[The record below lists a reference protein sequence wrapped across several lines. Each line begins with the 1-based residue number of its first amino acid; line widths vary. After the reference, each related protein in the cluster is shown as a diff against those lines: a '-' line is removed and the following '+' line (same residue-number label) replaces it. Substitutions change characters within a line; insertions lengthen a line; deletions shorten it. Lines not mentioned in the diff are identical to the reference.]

1 MTEEKEVATEKNGQ
15 VEEDK
20 KAEEDNEL
28 ESAIIRQVEY
38 YFGKFNVTFKNTLGE
53 LMLQI

>member
-15 VEEDK
+15 ENSENKEVDS
-20 KAEEDNEL
+20 EL

-38 YFGKFNVTFKNTLGE
+38 YFSE
-53 LMLQI
+53 